1 MSAEIINLRKARK
14 AKQRRDA
21 AARAEENRAK
31 FGRTKAEREAT
42 ERGEG
47 PRSAA
52 LGLAAPPARR
62 RGAGRVMPAGDRHA
76 TMQRNTRPLKRS
88 FAIKGHRTSISMEAP
103 FWEALQQAAA
113 LENSTLSGL
122 VASIDAARGD
132 AGLSSAV
139 RVWILDYF
147 RKRSMPT
154 PG

>member
-1 MSAEIINLRKARK
+1 
-14 AKQRRDA
+14 
-21 AARAEENRAK
+21 
-31 FGRTKAEREAT
+31 
-42 ERGEG
+42 
-47 PRSAA
+47 
-52 LGLAAPPARR
+52 
-62 RGAGRVMPAGDRHA
+62 MPAGDRHA